1 MCMMK
6 KSVGKLTKGI
16 NFLAVTRQLESKKKF
31 QLKSGSFWMDWYL
44 YYIRANN
51 FVYIRSERAAAANST
66 QKRNMFQINFIYFVE
81 LSQVMPW
88 ATSIVSLSS
97 RESDVVAI
105 VACGNR
111 CEPFRFTPQCN
122 GNMKR
127 QKNIELKS
135 YTSLNTSESSPPAG
149 YRELIMQT
157 NRKRQNRHN
166 STTKRTFTNS
176 LPTAAE
182 KIVYKVIVN
191 SFPNSFLTHEY

>member
-1 MCMMK
+1 
-6 KSVGKLTKGI
+6 
-16 NFLAVTRQLESKKKF
+16 
-31 QLKSGSFWMDWYL
+31 MDWYL

-51 FVYIRSERAAAANST
+51 FVYIRSERAAAAAANST

-105 VACGNR
+105 IVCGNQVSPSDLR
-111 CEPFRFTPQCN
+111 RKCN
-122 GNMKR
+122 ENMKR
-127 QKNIELKS
+127 QKKHIELKS
-135 YTSLNTSESSPPAG
+135 NTSLNASESSPTAG

-176 LPTAAE
+176 SPTAAE

-191 SFPNSFLTHEY
+191 SFPNSFLTHEYKMKF